1 VYPALTM
8 PAEVHSRL
16 WRSCPAEG
24 TRRGDFGD
32 SGHFCIFPSLASQ
45 CVEPM
50 LPESAEQGHEGRGQ
64 GVRQAVATAKARLRI
79 YARLR
84 LPREM
89 K

>member
-1 VYPALTM
+1 
-8 PAEVHSRL
+8 
-16 WRSCPAEG
+16 
-24 TRRGDFGD
+24 
-32 SGHFCIFPSLASQ
+32 
-45 CVEPM
+45 M